1 MNRDRPDAE
10 TIKNRINIVEVV
22 SEHVMLK
29 KTGRNYSGLCPFHK
43 EKTPSFTVSEEKQIY
58 YCFGCGAG
66 GDVFSFLMNIQ
77 NLTFPEAMS
86 QLAAKAGV
94 ALPEKR
100 TDRPGADGKLRQDVL
115 RLNRLAAE
123 FFTRN
128 LFAPAG
134 KAARDYL
141 QKRGIKQDSIGEFRL
156 GYAPGGWRVLR
167 EYLEGRG
174 VPLALAEKAGLLA
187 RGERGDLYDRFR
199 NRLIFPIEDLRG
211 EIIAFGGRAFG
222 EDTPKYLNSPESPV
236 YTKGRNLY
244 LLNKAREGIRKKGC
258 LILVEGY
265 FDALSL
271 RDKGVTNVAA
281 TLGTALTRDH
291 LSLIRRYTDE
301 VVAIFDPDEGGRS
314 ALERSLKLFLAE
326 KIRARIVLLP
336 DRLDPDDYIKA
347 HGPEGLEGLIRE
359 SRSIVDYYID
369 HVIGAGGKD
378 FENSLGAVREAV
390 AFISQIDEPLQ
401 KNLFIKRV
409 SELLGIDQGLL
420 KAEIGKAAAR
430 KGPAAAGPAEERR
443 EQSFSDRIEKGFLQM
458 LIEFPE
464 RIQTA
469 TAQDVFSYF
478 LNPELKRIGEA
489 VRERYA
495 GGASKASE
503 FLAEIEDEEFRQSCL
518 KKWAGEDPDRPE
530 SADRLF
536 ADTVKRI
543 KLRWFKRKHG
553 ELKKQLLDAQRRGDQ
568 DRCRSLLQE
577 KEDLLRLEKSLRE

>member
-1 MNRDRPDAE
+1 LNRTRPDAE
-10 TIKNRINIVEVV
+10 AIKNRINIVDVV
-22 SEHVMLK
+22 SEHVVLK
-29 KTGRNYSGLCPFHK
+29 KAGRNYSGLCPFHK
-43 EKTPSFTVSEEKQIY
+43 EKTPSFTVSEEKQIF

-86 QLAAKAGV
+86 QLAAKAGIP
-94 ALPEKR
+94 LPEKR
-100 TDRPGADGKLRQDVL
+100 AERPGAEGKIRQDVL
-115 RLNRLAAE
+115 RLNRLASE
-123 FFTRN
+123 FFTKN
-128 LFAPAG
+128 LYAPAG
-134 KAARDYL
+134 KTARDYL
-141 QKRGIKQDSIGEFRL
+141 QKRGMKQEAAAEFRL
-156 GYAPGGWRVLR
+156 GYAPPGWRVLR
-167 EYLEGRG
+167 EHLESRG

-236 YTKGRNLY
+236 YIKGRNLY

-271 RDKGVTNVAA
+271 WSKGVTNVSA

-326 KIRARIVLLP
+326 RIRARIVLLP

-347 HGPEGLEGLIRE
+347 HGAEGLEALIKE

-369 HVIGAGGKD
+369 NVIGAGGKD
-378 FENSLGAVREAV
+378 FESSLGAVREAV
-390 AFISQIDEPLQ
+390 AFISQIEEPLQ

-420 KAEIGKAAAR
+420 KAEISRTVR
-430 KGPAAAGPAEERR
+430 KKPGAVSPEKRR
-443 EQSFSDRIEKGFLQM
+443 EQSLTDRVEKGFLQM
-458 LIEFPE
+458 LIESPE
-464 RIQTA
+464 RIRQA
-469 TAQDVFSYF
+469 IAHDVFSYF
-478 LNPELKRIGEA
+478 LSPELRKIGEA
-489 VRERYA
+489 IRKRHDDGDPVRP
-495 GGASKASE
+495 SDLLS
-503 FLAEIEDEEFRQSCL
+503 EIEDESFRESCL
-518 KKWAGEDPDRPE
+518 KKWAGDGQDGSESGDRIF
-530 SADRLF
+530 S
-536 ADTVKRI
+536 DTIKKI

-553 ELKKQLLDAQRRGDQ
+553 ELKKKLLEAQRNGDA
-568 DRCRSLLQE
+568 DRCRDLLLE
-577 KEDLLRLEKSLRE
+577 KEGLLKLEKSLRE